1 MPELPEVETIKNELL
16 PWVVGQRFDQVS
28 VFDSQLIYQ
37 LPVPEFCRRLTGQA
51 IESINRRGKY
61 LIFQLS
67 SAQYL
72 VMHLRMSGA
81 LLLNPKEI
89 RPHTRA
95 SFTFSNGNQLVFN
108 DQRRLGIIWLGENIA
123 PIIGKLGPEPLDKDF
138 TANVLSQRLS
148 KHHIPIKVAL
158 VDQSLIA
165 GIGNMYADET
175 LFAARIHPLR
185 TTDSLSS
192 REIRDIHNSIQS
204 ILRSA
209 IAKKGASTDT
219 YIRPGGQLG
228 TAHLDF
234 KVAHRKGMPCPI
246 CGAPIERIFL
256 RNRGTYFCPNCQPL
270 TTQMPLLPPRP

>member
-1 MPELPEVETIKNELL
+1 MPELPEVETIKNELS
-16 PWVVGQRFDQVS
+16 PWVVGQRFDQIS

-37 LPVPEFCRRLTGQA
+37 LPVPEFCYKLTGQA

-67 SAQYL
+67 SAPYL
-72 VMHLRMSGA
+72 VMHLRMSGT
-81 LLLNPKEI
+81 LLLNPNKFE
-89 RPHTRA
+89 PYTRA
-95 SFTFSNGNQLVFN
+95 SFTFSNGTQLVFN
-108 DQRRLGIIWLGENIA
+108 DQRRLGIIWLVGNIA

-138 TANVLSQRLS
+138 TANVLSQRLC

-158 VDQSLIA
+158 LDQHLIA
-165 GIGNMYADET
+165 GIGNMYADEI
-175 LFAARIHPLR
+175 LFASRIHPLR

-192 REIRDIHNSIQS
+192 REIQDIHNSIQS

-209 IAKKGASTDT
+209 ISKKGASTDT

-228 TAHLDF
+228 TAHSDF
-234 KVAHRKGMPCPI
+234 NVAHRKDMPCPV
-246 CGAPIERIFL
+246 CSAPIERVFL

-270 TTQMPLLPPRP
+270 TTQMSLLPPWL

>member
-1 MPELPEVETIKNELL
+1 LPELPEVETIKNELS
-16 PWVVGQRFDQVS
+16 PWVVGQHFDQVS
-28 VFDSQLIYQ
+28 VLDSRLMYQ

-51 IESINRRGKY
+51 VETINRRGKY

-67 SAQYL
+67 GAQYL

-81 LLLNPKEI
+81 LLLNPNKI
-89 RPHTRA
+89 DPYTRA
-95 SFTFSNGNQLVFN
+95 SFTFSNGTHLVLN
-108 DQRRLGIIWLGENIA
+108 DQRRLGIVWLAENIE
-123 PIIGKLGPEPLDKDF
+123 PIIGKLGPEPLENDF
-138 TANVLSQRLS
+138 TAAVLSQTLS

-158 VDQSLIA
+158 IDQSLIA

-185 TTDSLSS
+185 TTDSLSTE
-192 REIRDIHNSIQS
+192 EIQHIHNSIQR

-209 IAKKGASTDT
+209 ISKKGASTDT

-228 TAHLDF
+228 TAHFDF
-234 KVAHRKGMPCPI
+234 KVAHRKGIPCPV
-246 CGAPIERIFL
+246 CGAPVERISL

-270 TTQMPLLPPRP
+270 TTRMPPLPPWP